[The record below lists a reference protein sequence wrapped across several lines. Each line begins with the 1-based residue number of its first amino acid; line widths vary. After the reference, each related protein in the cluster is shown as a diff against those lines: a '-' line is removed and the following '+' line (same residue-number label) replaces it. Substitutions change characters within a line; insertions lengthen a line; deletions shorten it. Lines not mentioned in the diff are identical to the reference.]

1 MGVLAYFSL
10 RKNIFLPKN
19 KHRNINVVFSTEY
32 KNVISIIKSSCC
44 RNYNDLI
51 QN

>member
-19 KHRNINVVFSTEY
+19 KHRNINVVFLL
-32 KNVISIIKSSCC
+32 NIKMQ
-44 RNYNDLI
+44 LAL
-51 QN
+51 